1 MATLTQNGHSTT
13 KDIKPIAKTIKPY
26 GFDVSDKKQSKRFSS
41 NIRILF
47 AKALSLLGK
56 QEIKVER
63 NKETVVISDFVFS
76 PRKND
81 TASVK
86 PINITLNNGIV
97 YVDIWLGEKSVFAT
111 SKKLDTSVLVLNEI
125 VQFLYSLE
133 LKISTKELRDLNY
146 RFKKLYTNLVSEK
159 QLPFQFWYDNK
170 RIKLSVEKSGDDF
183 AKFVETNIDEFNPNE
198 FNFDGNQQDAKQ
210 VIDNAKD
217 KELNTMINFRCGEI
231 LDHSVDENDKL
242 LSKKTCSIRL
252 SIPKFQIENALIEN
266 GISTLECPIH
276 VIKFGTNDK
285 KIKNKTHS

>member
-1 MATLTQNGHSTT
+1 MTTITHNGRSTT
-13 KDIKPIAKTIKPY
+13 KDIKPIAKTAKTVKPY

-47 AKALSLLGK
+47 AKALILLGK
-56 QEIKVER
+56 QDIKIER
-63 NKETVVISDFVFS
+63 NKETVTISDFVFS

-111 SKKLDTSVLVLNEI
+111 SKKLDASVLVLNEI

-170 RIKLSVEKSGDDF
+170 RVKLSVEKSGDDF
-183 AKFVETNIDEFNPNE
+183 AKFVETNIDTFDVKE
-198 FNFDGNQQDAKQ
+198 FNFEGNQLDAKK
-210 VIDNAKD
+210 VIDSSKD
-217 KELNTMINFRCGEI
+217 KELNTMISFRCGEI
-231 LDHSVDENDKL
+231 LDNSVDENDKL
-242 LSKKTCSIRL
+242 ISKKTCSIRL
-252 SIPKFQIENALIEN
+252 SIPKFQLDNAQVKD
-266 GISTLECPIH
+266 GIAQTVECPIH
-276 VIKFGTNDK
+276 VIKLGAND
-285 KIKNKTHS
+285 NS